1 MKYKHEGIY
10 TFKVTDYTTILLGRY
25 HKSEDPLISDGYF
38 YIERGDGT
46 RYKYAEYRIEWAEV
60 ILQNGL

>member
-1 MKYKHEGIY
+1 MKYKHGKMY
-10 TFKVTDYTTILLGRY
+10 KFKVSDYTTILIGRY
-25 HKSEDPLISDGYF
+25 HKSDDMFIKEGYF

-46 RYKYAEYRIEWAEV
+46 RYKYAEYRIDWVKV